1 MNLHIAFSGG
11 RTSAYMTK
19 ILLARWKGKYNKIVV
34 VFANTGEENEATL
47 QFVKDC
53 DDNFGFNTV
62 WVEAE
67 VNQEKGKGTKH
78 RIVNFETA
86 SRDGRPFEDVIKKY
100 GIPNQ
105 TWQICS
111 RELKE
116 VTVRSYL
123 KSLGWKRKDYVSAIG
138 IRADEVHRVSSTM
151 VKQRTIYPL
160 VEDYP
165 CSKPYIINWWRKQDF
180 DLNLREHQGNCKW
193 CWKKSKRKLLTLAVE
208 SPEIFDF
215 PKRMEK
221 LYGNVGHEENPRV
234 FFRNYESAQDIIEQ
248 SKLHFVKWTET
259 PEIMDL
265 FNDLIDEPGS
275 CSESCEP
282 FK

>member
-19 ILLARWKGKYNKIVV
+19 ILLDRWKDKYNKIVV
-34 VFANTGEENEATL
+34 VFANTGQENEETL
-47 QFVKDC
+47 KFVRDC

-78 RIVNFETA
+78 TIVNFETA
-86 SRDGRPFEDVIKKY
+86 SRDGRPFEDIIKKY

-138 IRADEVHRVSSTM
+138 IRADEVHRVSSNM

-208 SPEIFDF
+208 TPEIFDF
-215 PKRMEK
+215 PKK
-221 LYGNVGHEENPRV
+221 WK
-234 FFRNYESAQDIIEQ
+234 NY
-248 SKLHFVKWTET
+248 TG
-259 PEIMDL
+259 M
-265 FNDLIDEPGS
+265 
-275 CSESCEP
+275 
-282 FK
+282 

>member
-11 RTSAYMTK
+11 RTSAYMSYK
-19 ILLARWKGKYNKIVV
+19 LKEIENKYDKVV
-34 VFANTGEENEATL
+34 RVFANTGQENEETL

-67 VNQEKGKGTKH
+67 VDPVLGNGTRH

-86 SRDGRPFEDVIKKY
+86 SRDGRPFEDVIRKY

-116 VTVRSYL
+116 SAVRSYL
-123 KSLGWKRKDYVSAIG
+123 KSLGWRRRDYVSAIG
-138 IRADEVHRVSSTM
+138 IRADEVHRISSNM
-151 VKQRTIYPL
+151 VRQRIIYPL
-160 VEDYP
+160 IENYP
-165 CSKPYIINWWRKQDF
+165 CNKQDIINWWSKQNF
-180 DLNLREHQGNCKW
+180 NLKLKEHQGNCKW
-193 CWKKSKRKLLTLAVE
+193 CWKKSKRKLLTLALE
-208 SPEIFDF
+208 TPEIFDF
-215 PKRMEK
+215 PARMENE
-221 LYGNVGHEENPRV
+221 YGNVGHEKEPRV
-234 FFRNYESAQDIIEQ
+234 FFRGRESTKDILHQ
-248 SKLHFVKWTET
+248 SKFPFVMFDEN
-259 PEIMDL
+259 PNHIDL
-265 FNDLIDEPGS
+265 FKDIIDEPGS

>member
-19 ILLARWKGKYNKIVV
+19 ILLARWKDKYNKVV
-34 VFANTGEENEATL
+34 TVFANTGQENEQTL
-47 QFVKDC
+47 KFVKDC
-53 DDNFGFNTV
+53 DDHFGFNTV

-86 SRDGRPFEDVIKKY
+86 SRDGRPFEDIIKKY

-116 VTVRSYL
+116 ATVRSYL
-123 KSLGWKRKDYVSAIG
+123 RSIGWKQKDYVSAIG
-138 IRADEVHRVSSTM
+138 IRADEVHRVSANM
-151 VKQRTIYPL
+151 EKQRVIYPL
-160 VEDYP
+160 IEDYP
-165 CSKPYIINWWRKQDF
+165 CSKKYVLNWWRKQAF

-215 PKRMEK
+215 PKKMEE
-221 LYGNVGHEENPRV
+221 LYGDVGHEKEKRV
-234 FFRNYESAQDIIEQ
+234 FFRNRESALDIIEQ
-248 SKLHFVKWTET
+248 SKFPFKPWSEN
-259 PEIMDL
+259 PSNEDL
-265 FNDLIDEPGS
+265 FIDMFDAPGG

>member
-19 ILLARWKGKYNKIVV
+19 ILLDRWKDNYDNIVV
-34 VFANTGEENEATL
+34 VFANTGQENEQTL
-47 QFVKDC
+47 EFVSDC

-67 VNQEKGKGTKH
+67 VNLSMGKGTAH

-116 VTVRSYL
+116 VTVRSYIR
-123 KSLGWKRKDYVSAIG
+123 SLGWKRKDYVSAIG
-138 IRADEVHRVSSTM
+138 IRSDEVHRVSANM
-151 VKQRTIYPL
+151 VKQRVIYPL
-160 VEDYP
+160 VEDFP
-165 CSKPYIINWWRKQDF
+165 CNKQYVINWWRKQTF

-193 CWKKSKRKLLTLAVE
+193 CWKKSKRKLLTLAKE
-208 SPEIFDF
+208 TPEIFDF
-215 PKRMEK
+215 PMRMEK
-221 LYGNVGHEENPRV
+221 EYGHVGHEKEPRV
-234 FFRNYESAQDIIEQ
+234 FFRGRESAKDILEQ
-248 SKLHFVKWTET
+248 SKNHFTPWTET
-259 PEIMDL
+259 AMTDDMFVE
-265 FNDLIDEPGS
+265 LIDEPGG

>member
-1 MNLHIAFSGG
+1 MKLHIAFSGG

-19 ILLARWKGKYNKIVV
+19 ILLDRWKDKYSGIVV
-34 VFANTGEENEATL
+34 VFANTGQENENTL
-47 QFVKDC
+47 KFVKDC

-62 WVEAE
+62 WVEAV
-67 VNQEKGKGTKH
+67 VNNEKRKGTTH

-116 VTVRSYL
+116 VTVRSHL
-123 KSLGWKRKDYVSAIG
+123 RSLGWKRKDYVSAIG
-138 IRADEVHRVSSTM
+138 IRADEVHRVSANM
-151 VKQRTIYPL
+151 VKQRVIYPL
-160 VEDYP
+160 VENFPVNKQYVLD
-165 CSKPYIINWWRKQDF
+165 WWNKQTF

-193 CWKKSKRKLLTLAVE
+193 CWKKSKRKLLTLAKE
-208 SPEIFDF
+208 TPEIFDF
-215 PKRMEK
+215 PIRMEK
-221 LYGNVGHEENPRV
+221 EYGHVGHEKENRV
-234 FFRNYESAQDIIEQ
+234 FFRGRESTQDILNQ
-248 SKLHFVKWTET
+248 SKSHFVHWTET
-259 PEIMDL
+259 PRTADM
-265 FNDLIDEPGS
+265 FFDLIDEPGS

>member
-19 ILLARWKGKYNKIVV
+19 ITLDRWKDKYNKIVV
-34 VFANTGEENEATL
+34 VFANTGQENEETL
-47 QFVKDC
+47 QFVKNC
-53 DDNFGFNTV
+53 DENFGFKTI

-67 VNQEKGKGTKH
+67 VNKEKGKGTSH

-116 VTVRSYL
+116 ATVRSYL
-123 KSLGWKRKDYVSAIG
+123 RSIEWKRKDYFSAIG
-138 IRADEVHRVSSTM
+138 IRSDEVHRISANM
-151 VKQRTIYPL
+151 IKQRVIYPL
-160 VEDYP
+160 IEDFP
-165 CSKPYIINWWRKQDF
+165 TIKPHIIHWWSKQSF
-180 DLNLREHQGNCKW
+180 DLELREHQGNCKW

-208 SPEIFDF
+208 SPDIFDF
-215 PKRMEK
+215 PDRMEK
-221 LYGNVGHEENPRV
+221 QYGHIGHEKSPRV
-234 FFRNYESAQDIIEQ
+234 FFRNRESTQDILNQ
-248 SKLHFVKWTET
+248 SKLPFNKWVES
-259 PEIMDL
+259 PYHQDI
-265 FNDLIDEPGS
+265 FIDMFDAPGG

>member
-19 ILLARWKGKYNKIVV
+19 ILLGRWKDKYTNIVV
-34 VFANTGEENEATL
+34 VFANTGQENEQTL

-53 DDNFGFNTV
+53 DDSFGFNTV

-67 VNQEKGKGTKH
+67 VNQEMGKGTAHK
-78 RIVNFETA
+78 IVNFDTA

-111 RELKE
+111 RELKD
-116 VTVRSYL
+116 VTVRSYIR
-123 KSLGWKRKDYVSAIG
+123 SLGWKRKDYVSAIG
-138 IRADEVHRVSSTM
+138 IRADEVHRVSANM
-151 VKQRTIYPL
+151 VKHRVIYPL
-160 VEDYP
+160 IEDFP
-165 CSKPYIINWWRKQDF
+165 CNKQYVLNWWRKQTF
-180 DLNLREHQGNCKW
+180 DLDLREHQGNCKW
-193 CWKKSKRKLLTLAVE
+193 CWKKSKRKLLTLAKE
-208 SPEIFDF
+208 TPEIFDF
-215 PKRMEK
+215 PMRMEK
-221 LYGNVGHEENPRV
+221 EYGHIGHEKEPRV
-234 FFRNYESAQDIIEQ
+234 FFRGRESTQDILNQ
-248 SKLHFVKWTET
+248 SKKYFTPWTET
-259 PEIMDL
+259 AMTDDM
-265 FNDLIDEPGS
+265 FFDLIDEPGG

>member
-11 RTSAYMTK
+11 RTSAYMSEK
-19 ILLARWKGKYNKIVV
+19 MKEVEHKYDKVV
-34 VFANTGEENEATL
+34 RVFANTGQENEATL

-67 VNQEKGKGTKH
+67 VDQRKGKGTTH

-86 SRDGRPFEDVIKKY
+86 SRNGRPFEDVIKKY
-100 GIPNQ
+100 GIPNKSYLH
-105 TWQICS
+105 CS

-116 VTVRSYL
+116 HSVRSYL
-123 KSLGWKRKDYVSAIG
+123 RSIGWKRKDYVSAIG
-138 IRADEVHRVSSTM
+138 IRHDEVHRISSNM
-151 VKQRTIYPL
+151 VEKRIIYPL
-160 VEDYP
+160 IEDY
-165 CSKPYIINWWRKQDF
+165 KTTKHDVLAWWRNQTF
-180 DLNLREHQGNCKW
+180 DLQLKEHQGNCSW
-193 CWKKSKRKLLTLAVE
+193 CWKKSERKLLTLAKE

-215 PKRMEK
+215 PNRMEK
-221 LYGNVGHEENPRV
+221 QYGHINNVGEQRV
-234 FFRNYESAQDIIEQ
+234 FFRGNKSTQDILSL
-248 SKLHFVKWTET
+248 SKLPFKMWDDKNIFQE
-259 PEIMDL
+259 
-265 FNDLIDEPGS
+265 LIDEPGS

>member
-11 RTSAYMTK
+11 RTSAYMSERLK
-19 ILLARWKGKYNKIVV
+19 EIEHKYDKVV
-34 VFANTGEENEATL
+34 RVFANTGQENEATL

-53 DDNFGFNTV
+53 DDNLGFNTV

-67 VNQEKGKGTKH
+67 VNPIPGKGTTH

-123 KSLGWKRKDYVSAIG
+123 RSLGWKRKDYVSAIG
-138 IRADEVHRVSSTM
+138 IRADEVHRVSANM
-151 VKQRTIYPL
+151 VKQRVIYPL
-160 VEDYP
+160 IEQFPVD
-165 CSKPYIINWWRKQDF
+165 KPFILDWWRKQSF
-180 DLNLREHQGNCKW
+180 DLQLREHQGNCKW
-193 CWKKSKRKLLTLAVE
+193 CWKKSKRKLLTLAIE
-208 SPEIFDF
+208 TPEIFEF
-215 PKRMEK
+215 PARMEEQ
-221 LYGNVGHEENPRV
+221 YGHVGHEEKPRV
-234 FFRNYESAQDIIEQ
+234 FFRNRESTKDILNQ
-248 SKLHFVKWTET
+248 SKHQFDMWRES
-259 PEIMDL
+259 PENYDL
-265 FNDLIDEPGS
+265 FRELIDEPGG

>member
-19 ILLARWKGKYNKIVV
+19 ILLERWKDKYENIVV
-34 VFANTGEENEATL
+34 VFANTGQENEQTL
-47 QFVKDC
+47 EFVRDC
-53 DDNFGFNTV
+53 DDNFRFNTI

-67 VNQEKGKGTKH
+67 VNPKMGKGTAH

-86 SRDGRPFEDVIKKY
+86 SRDGRPFEDVIRKY

-116 VTVRSYL
+116 NTVRSYIR
-123 KSLGWKRKDYVSAIG
+123 SIGWKRKDYVSAIG
-138 IRADEVHRVSSTM
+138 IRADEVHRVSANM
-151 VKQRTIYPL
+151 VKQRVIYPL
-160 VEDYP
+160 VEDFP
-165 CSKPYIINWWRKQDF
+165 RSKQYVLNWWRKQTF

-193 CWKKSKRKLLTLAVE
+193 CWKKSKRKLLTLANE
-208 SPEIFDF
+208 TPEIFDF
-215 PKRMEK
+215 PMRMENE
-221 LYGNVGHEENPRV
+221 YGHIGHEKEPRV
-234 FFRNYESAQDIIEQ
+234 FFRGRESTKDILEQ
-248 SKLHFVKWTET
+248 SKNHFTPWTET
-259 PEIMDL
+259 LRTDDMFIE
-265 FNDLIDEPGS
+265 LIDEPGG